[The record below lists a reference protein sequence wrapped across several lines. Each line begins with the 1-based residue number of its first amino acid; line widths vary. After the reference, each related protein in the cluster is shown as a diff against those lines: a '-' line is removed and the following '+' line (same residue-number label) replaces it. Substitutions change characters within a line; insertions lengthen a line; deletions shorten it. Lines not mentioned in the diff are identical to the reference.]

1 MKFKSILLSSL
12 LALGCT
18 AASAQE
24 AKTVNVFNPHGYLQ
38 VQIGGQ
44 ETLGEI
50 GFGDLLSPNVQIGYG
65 YNFNK
70 VVGARI
76 SVNAWQSKA
85 GQEFLGQTYKWKWN
99 YAAPMVDA
107 TFNLSNLFCGFNP
120 NRVVNV
126 SVFAGIGAN
135 IAWGNKEAATA
146 QSNMNAAYNNL
157 LNQEYNKYVNENVY
171 DNPLFPKDLLEAL
184 KKDPKFNANLPYGP
198 NLVAD
203 AYKNAKSDPAL
214 SYLWDDTKV
223 RLTGRVGA
231 NVDFRVSERVSLGLE
246 VSANTL
252 NDRYNSKKAGN
263 SDWYFNALVGAKFT
277 LGKSYTTK
285 TVPAPKPVEKI
296 IERIIEKPVVAP
308 APKTEAKQEAVEEN
322 FRRDIFFPIGN
333 SNIAKSQTTKIAE
346 IVDFMKENPDAKITL
361 TGYADKGTGSESFN
375 DKIAARRAQT
385 VYNTLAAK
393 GVAKNRMIKKSE
405 GSRVQ
410 PFEEN
415 DMNRVTI
422 CIAK

>member
-1 MKFKSILLSSL
+1 M
-12 LALGCT
+12 ALGCT

-50 GFGDLLSPNVQIGYG
+50 GFGDLLSPNVQVGYG

-70 VVGARI
+70 VVGARV
-76 SVNAWQSKA
+76 SLNAWQSKA

-99 YAAPMVDA
+99 YVAPMVDA

-120 NRVVNV
+120 NRLVNV
-126 SVFAGIGAN
+126 GVFAGIGAN
-135 IAWGNKEAATA
+135 IAWGNDEAATA
-146 QSNMNAAYNNL
+146 QSNMNAAYTNL
-157 LNQEYNKYVNENVY
+157 INSAYGTTTPEANKV
-171 DNPLFPKDLLEAL
+171 
-184 KKDPKFNANLPYGP
+184 
-198 NLVAD
+198 
-203 AYKNAKSDPAL
+203 AKSDPAL
-214 SYLWDDTKV
+214 SYLWDGSKV

-277 LGKSYTTK
+277 LGKTYTTK

-296 IERIIEKPVVAP
+296 IERIIEKPAPAP
-308 APKTEAKQEAVEEN
+308 APKTETKQEAVDEN

-346 IVDFMKENPDAKITL
+346 IVTFMKENPDAKITL
-361 TGYADKGTGSESFN
+361 TGYADKGTGSAAFN

-393 GVAKNRMIKKSE
+393 GVAKSRMIKKSM

>member
-50 GFGDLLSPNVQIGYG
+50 GFGDLLSPNVQVDYG

-70 VVGARI
+70 VVGARV
-76 SVNAWQSKA
+76 SLNAWQSKA

-99 YAAPMVDA
+99 YVAPMVDA

-120 NRVVNV
+120 NRLVNV
-126 SVFAGIGAN
+126 GVFAGIGAN
-135 IAWGNKEAATA
+135 IAWGNDEAATA
-146 QSNMNAAYNNL
+146 QSNMNTAYTNLINSAYGTGTIPAA
-157 LNQEYNKYVNENVY
+157 NKV
-171 DNPLFPKDLLEAL
+171 
-184 KKDPKFNANLPYGP
+184 
-198 NLVAD
+198 
-203 AYKNAKSDPAL
+203 AKSDPAL
-214 SYLWDDTKV
+214 SYLWDGSKV

-263 SDWYFNALVGAKFT
+263 ADWYFNALVGAKFT

-296 IERIIEKPVVAP
+296 IERIIEKPAPAP
-308 APKTEAKQEAVEEN
+308 APKTETKQEAVEEN

-346 IVDFMKENPDAKITL
+346 IVTFMKENPDAKITL
-361 TGYADKGTGSESFN
+361 TGYADKGTGSAAFN

-393 GVAKNRMIKKSE
+393 GVAKNRMIKKSM

>member
-50 GFGDLLSPNVQIGYG
+50 GFGDLLSPNVQVGYG

-70 VVGARI
+70 VVGARV
-76 SVNAWQSKA
+76 SLNAWQSKA

-99 YAAPMVDA
+99 YVAPMVDA

-120 NRVVNV
+120 NRLVNV
-126 SVFAGIGAN
+126 GVFAGIGAN
-135 IAWGNKEAATA
+135 IAWGNDEATTA
-146 QSNMNAAYNNL
+146 QSNMNAAYTNL
-157 LNQEYNKYVNENVY
+157 INSAYGTTTPEANKV
-171 DNPLFPKDLLEAL
+171 
-184 KKDPKFNANLPYGP
+184 
-198 NLVAD
+198 
-203 AYKNAKSDPAL
+203 AKSDPAL
-214 SYLWDDTKV
+214 SYLWTGSKV

-296 IERIIEKPVVAP
+296 IERIIEKPAPAP
-308 APKTEAKQEAVEEN
+308 APKTETKQEAVDEN

-346 IVDFMKENPDAKITL
+346 IVTFMKENPDAKITL
-361 TGYADKGTGSESFN
+361 TGYADKGTGSAAFN

-393 GVAKNRMIKKSE
+393 GVAKSRMIKKSM

>member
-50 GFGDLLSPNVQIGYG
+50 GFGDLLSPNVQVGYG

-70 VVGARI
+70 VVGARV
-76 SVNAWQSKA
+76 SLNAWQSKA

-99 YAAPMVDA
+99 YVAPMVDA

-120 NRVVNV
+120 NRLVNV
-126 SVFAGIGAN
+126 GVFAGIGAN
-135 IAWGNKEAATA
+135 IAWGNDEATTA
-146 QSNMNAAYNNL
+146 QSNMNTAYTNL
-157 LNQEYNKYVNENVY
+157 INSAYGTTTPEANKV
-171 DNPLFPKDLLEAL
+171 
-184 KKDPKFNANLPYGP
+184 
-198 NLVAD
+198 
-203 AYKNAKSDPAL
+203 AKSDPAL
-214 SYLWDDTKV
+214 SYLWTGSKV

-263 SDWYFNALVGAKFT
+263 ADWYFNALVGAKFT
-277 LGKSYTTK
+277 LGKTYTTK
-285 TVPAPKPVEKI
+285 TIPAPKPVEKI
-296 IERIIEKPVVAP
+296 VERIIEKPAPAP
-308 APKTEAKQEAVEEN
+308 APKTETKQEAVEEN

-346 IVDFMKENPDAKITL
+346 IVTFMKENPDAKITL
-361 TGYADKGTGSESFN
+361 TGYADKGTGSAAFN

-393 GVAKNRMIKKSE
+393 GVAKNRMIKKSM